1 VMPDR
6 LALVRLGVRMTRH
19 YALCLVLAPNVLDQ
33 HRLGFAGAI
42 GETADDDP
50 YRPASLVSVRLDRSS
65 PTAIQQDGDGLNP
78 CAGWR
83 IGLTHDGSK
92 SAHGL
97 TRIRPAQ

>member
-1 VMPDR
+1 MF
-6 LALVRLGVRMTRH
+6 
-19 YALCLVLAPNVLDQ
+19 DQ
-33 HRLGFAGAI
+33 HRLGFAGSV

-50 YRPASLVSVRLDRSS
+50 YRPAILVSARLDRSA

-97 TRIRPAQ
+97 ACISPAQ